1 MSFSIWTQAAMCSL
15 EYAAV
20 NCGSKLPQSKVK
32 YNPTMLKALIFDFD
46 GLILDTE
53 TPEYLA
59 WQEIYKEHGFELPH
73 DEWGKIIGGYG
84 LSDFDAAEHLA
95 LLLSSSQRAQG
106 RLDSVSL
113 RSRHQLESF
122 SAIERESVLPGVL
135 DYIHEAKRLGL
146 KLAIASSSHHA
157 WVDGHAQRLGIFH
170 YFDKVICADDVGSG
184 RTKPNPDL
192 FLLALNQLQA
202 KKEAAIVFED
212 SPNGVK
218 AANHAGIFVV
228 AVPNPVTSL
237 LNLESANLI
246 LKSLGDISLNELIKR
261 VK

>member
-1 MSFSIWTQAAMCSL
+1 MPI
-15 EYAAV
+15 
-20 NCGSKLPQSKVK
+20 
-32 YNPTMLKALIFDFD
+32 KALIFDFD

-59 WQEIYKEHGFELPH
+59 WQEIYKEHGYELPH

-84 LSDFDAAEHLA
+84 LSSFDAAEHLA
-95 LLLSSSQRAQG
+95 LLSQG

-113 RSRHQLESF
+113 RSRHSTESLTR
-122 SAIERESVLPGVL
+122 IQTQSVLPGVL

-157 WVDGHAQRLGIFH
+157 WVDNHAKRLGIFH
-170 YFDKVICADDVGSG
+170 YFDKVICADDVGIG

-192 FLLALNQLQA
+192 FLSALNQLQVQ
-202 KKEAAIVFED
+202 KEEAVVFED

-218 AANHAGIFVV
+218 AANRAGIFVV

-237 LNLESANLI
+237 LNLDGANLI
-246 LKSLGDISLNELIKR
+246 LKSLADMALNDLIK
-261 VK
+261 KLK